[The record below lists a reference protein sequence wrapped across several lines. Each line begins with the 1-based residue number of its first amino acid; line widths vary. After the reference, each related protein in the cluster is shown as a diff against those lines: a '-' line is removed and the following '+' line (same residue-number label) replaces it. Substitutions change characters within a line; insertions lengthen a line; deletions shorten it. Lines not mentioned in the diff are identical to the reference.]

1 MTAWPEED
9 IVPRTTTLQIQGK
22 EYEISDDDIRRVA
35 RTHNPERLVGYYVEV
50 DGKKFPA
57 KQLIR
62 LVTGTRDNFNSTN
75 ARNALTRLGFVD
87 QFKR

>member
-1 MTAWPEED
+1 MTAWPKED

-22 EYEISDDDIRRVA
+22 AYEISHDDIRRVA

-50 DGKKFPA
+50 DGKKFPP

-62 LVTGTRDNFNSTN
+62 LVTGAPAD
-75 ARNALTRLGFVD
+75 AALNRLVCVTI
-87 QFKR
+87 QLVINPP